1 MDKSCGNREF
11 CLPHSQQGGWWVWDS
26 SLPSLPLCIPQGDE
40 GIVGMRGP
48 PGMMVS
54 VPEKKNHGSAAG
66 KIPTSQERN
75 KTGFLQWEMEIWEP
89 ELQWD
94 EGVEIL

>member
-1 MDKSCGNREF
+1 
-11 CLPHSQQGGWWVWDS
+11 
-26 SLPSLPLCIPQGDE
+26 
-40 GIVGMRGP
+40 
-48 PGMMVS
+48 MMVS
-54 VPEKKNHGSAAG
+54 VPEKKKKHGSAAG

-75 KTGFLQWEMEIWEP
+75 KTVFLQWEMEIWEP